1 MSQAANLLSNDPLLH
16 NLPLDH
22 AAGEL
27 TSLSKSLLRVLA
39 QRHSDRQ
46 FSSRTVPLALLAHL
60 LWAAH
65 GVNRQETGQRTAPS
79 AKNWQEI
86 DIYVTQ
92 EAGLFRF
99 EPAAAALRQLSH
111 RDLRA
116 ATGWQDFV
124 ASAPLN
130 LVYVADLG
138 KMDQAPRQ
146 EQKFYAALDTGFI
159 SQNVYLFCAAQ
170 GLATVARAWVDRPLL
185 AQALQ
190 LSATQRIILAQSVGF
205 PLHARQAA
213 PAIGGQDNAVTA

>member
-60 LWAAH
+60 LWAAL

-79 AKNWQEI
+79 TKNWQ
-86 DIYVTQ
+86 
-92 EAGLFRF
+92 
-99 EPAAAALRQLSH
+99 
-111 RDLRA
+111 
-116 ATGWQDFV
+116 
-124 ASAPLN
+124 
-130 LVYVADLG
+130 
-138 KMDQAPRQ
+138 
-146 EQKFYAALDTGFI
+146 
-159 SQNVYLFCAAQ
+159 
-170 GLATVARAWVDRPLL
+170 
-185 AQALQ
+185 
-190 LSATQRIILAQSVGF
+190 VGV